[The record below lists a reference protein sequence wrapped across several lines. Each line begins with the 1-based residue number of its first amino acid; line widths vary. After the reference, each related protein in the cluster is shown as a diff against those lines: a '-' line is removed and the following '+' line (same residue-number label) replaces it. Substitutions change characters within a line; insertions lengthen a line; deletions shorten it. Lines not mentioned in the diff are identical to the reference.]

1 MYILISYVL
10 VLVVILLVLF
20 GIIYLGFWIPKK
32 LGNRELGIIISRIL
46 TLVVVLLILSFVFD
60 DYLFFKSDVKKYLSE
75 HKIELNDD
83 FKILHNESGGVI
95 DYYHRFEIQISD
107 LDKEKLIE
115 QIKSADNFTDT
126 ISDYFY
132 LPQEKERYIGKL
144 STANYEKPSEFKIE
158 YFKPNGKG
166 MAPTYRII
174 SVSKLDNKLVFE
186 DIID

>member
-1 MYILISYVL
+1 MS
-10 VLVVILLVLF
+10 
-20 GIIYLGFWIPKK
+20 FWIPKK
-32 LGNRELGIIISRIL
+32 LGNRKLGIIISRIL

-83 FKILHNESGGVI
+83 FKILHNENGGVR
-95 DYYHRFEIQISD
+95 DYYHKFEIEISD
-107 LDKEKLIE
+107 LDKERLIE

-126 ISDYFY
+126 ISGHFYF
-132 LPQEKERYIGKL
+132 PQEKERFIGKL
-144 STANYEKPSEFKIE
+144 STINYEKPREFKIE

-166 MAPTYRII
+166 IAPTYRII
-174 SVSKLDNKLVFE
+174 SISKLDNKLVFE